1 MSKGK
6 QFLKEEYLPGALFI
20 KTSFKR
26 DREELVTRFSEY
38 TPEYLAGF
46 ETQISS
52 VKQIQQSLVLTE
64 VQKQATVNLYMRANS
79 VNVEFNFLVR
89 YFKKCD
95 FDTKILSQVKR
106 NLTAHN
112 IEGAVDKISAV
123 IQFIEANK
131 DTLVTKGM
139 ATDFLTTLVA
149 DRDYLEAQNMLQN
162 EVKNQV
168 GALYTANKVEYDK
181 LYGYIASIANDGK
194 VMYKGTPK
202 AKEYTIMNIIER
214 MRSGNSGGS
223 ATPDAPSA

>member
-1 MSKGK
+1 MSDKK
-6 QFLKEEYLPGALFI
+6 KFLKEEYLPGALFI

-52 VKQIQQSLVLTE
+52 VKQIQQSLVLSE

-112 IEGAVDKISAV
+112 IEGANDKIAAV
-123 IQFIEANK
+123 IQFIDANSAA
-131 DTLVTKGM
+131 LVAKGM
-139 ATDFLTTLVA
+139 AEDFTDTLAA
-149 DRDYLEAQNMLQN
+149 DRDYLEQQNVLQN
-162 EVKNQV
+162 QVKNQISV
-168 GALYTANKVEYDK
+168 LYNANKVEYDA
-181 LYGYIASIANDGK
+181 LYGYVSEIANDGK
-194 VMYKGTPK
+194 IMYKGTPK
-202 AKEYTIMNIIER
+202 EKEYTITRIIER
-214 MRSGNSGGS
+214 MRSGNVGGS
-223 ATPDAPSA
+223 DPTPATI